1 MKVSYDPEQDAIA
14 FVGHQAWSPYIISD
28 VMELQGKHTWSPYVI
43 LHEYVT
49 VEAPKAHLE
58 SLRVQ
63 LTGVLA
69 QLRVAHQAFLAP
81 RLLPCLLPIV
91 DDYLDRGAD
100 LIDVIRF
107 KPNYCYI
114 IIRPLQAQQNS
125 YLFSLV
131 MHEAWNELPAIH
143 KSRDLKRC
151 VHQLLAWGKEAP
163 SYEPPEVRDKA
174 RRFVQAALRKKMRT
188 LSDLYLTT
196 ATCCGDYIAYAYE
209 MQEVQALIERFS

>member
-1 MKVSYDPEQDAIA
+1 MNVHYDSQRDFILIN
-14 FVGHQAWSPYIISD
+14 GR
-28 VMELQGKHTWSPYVI
+28 ELCPYVKS
-43 LHEYVT
+43 HEYIT
-49 VEAPKAHLE
+49 IAALPQDLDALHIGLAGAFKEIMTIHRPTLLIHL
-58 SLRVQ
+58 L
-63 LTGVLA
+63 LGDM
-69 QLRVAHQAFLAP
+69 VA
-81 RLLPCLLPIV
+81 IV
-91 DDYLDRGAD
+91 DGYLDRGAD
-100 LIDVIRF
+100 LLDVIS
-107 KPNYCYI
+107 Y
-114 IIRPLQAQQNS
+114 QASHMLWFTPFQPHKDS
-125 YLFSLV
+125 YLYSLV